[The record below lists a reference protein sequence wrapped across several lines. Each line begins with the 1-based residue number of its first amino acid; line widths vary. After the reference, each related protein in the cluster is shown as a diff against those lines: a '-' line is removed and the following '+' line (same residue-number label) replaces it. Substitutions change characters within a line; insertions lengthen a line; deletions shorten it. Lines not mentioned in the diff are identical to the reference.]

1 MHFDLELGTVLS
13 YFSSSERCG
22 FDYRREFKEVVKCL
36 RKQNGADRVWNLG
49 QVRNNV
55 GNTP

>member
-1 MHFDLELGTVLS
+1 MYALLMWNWVQFLVNFLPLRGAVSL
-13 YFSSSERCG
+13 
-22 FDYRREFKEVVKCL
+22 FKEVVKCL